1 MMKLK
6 ILSLDGFLETIGR
19 CRGPVYQ
26 VGPDGSR
33 TDLVLFYQKA
43 PSAALH
49 SLAFHQGVRRSCA
62 LHPALFGEYPSI
74 FDFSDTP

>member
-6 ILSLDGFLETIGR
+6 ILNLDGFLETIGR

-33 TDLVLFYQKA
+33 TDLCR
-43 PSAALH
+43 SA
-49 SLAFHQGVRRSCA
+49 SLRARYRRDR
-62 LHPALFGEYPSI
+62 GELSI
-74 FDFSDTP
+74 TLVVPDGHDFFRIVAYYAGDC

>member
-6 ILSLDGFLETIGR
+6 ILNLDGFLETIGR

-33 TDLVLFYQKA
+33 TDLCR
-43 PSAALH
+43 SASLQDALR
-49 SLAFHQGVRRSCA
+49 ARYCRDR
-62 LHPALFGEYPSI
+62 GELSI
-74 FDFSDTP
+74 TLVVPDGHDFFRIVAYYTGDC

>member
-33 TDLVLFYQKA
+33 TDLCRFASLQD
-43 PSAALH
+43 ALR
-49 SLAFHQGVRRSCA
+49 ARYRRDR
-62 LHPALFGEYPSI
+62 GELSI
-74 FDFSDTP
+74 TLVVPDGHDFFRIVAYYAGDC

>member
-6 ILSLDGFLETIGR
+6 ILNLDGFLETIGR

-33 TDLVLFYQKA
+33 TDLCR
-43 PSAALH
+43 SA
-49 SLAFHQGVRRSCA
+49 SL
-62 LHPALFGEYPSI
+62 
-74 FDFSDTP
+74 